1 MALHPWSELE
11 ADIEE
16 SVRLFRLSSRT
27 KKGNEIFWEREMK
40 NRKEIFEELK
50 KVWDAAKE
58 TKEAVSVHMFFNP
71 MNNKHII
78 CINDDRYEFV
88 EKK

>member
-1 MALHPWSELE
+1 MRKLFVILFMLVGIHAVAINIDKRTLDALEHVKQGYVLY
-11 ADIEE
+11 
-16 SVRLFRLSSRT
+16 
-27 KKGNEIFWEREMK
+27 G
-40 NRKEIFEELK
+40 FEELK
-50 KVWDAAKE
+50 KAWDAAKE

-78 CINDDRYEFV
+78 CINDDRYEFI

>member
-1 MALHPWSELE
+1 
-11 ADIEE
+11 
-16 SVRLFRLSSRT
+16 
-27 KKGNEIFWEREMK
+27 MK

-50 KVWDAAKE
+50 KALDAAKE

-71 MNNKHII
+71 MNNKHIV
-78 CINDDRYEFV
+78 CINDDRYEFI